1 MNRAIRLI
9 LWTDGRVMDSSKHC
23 SKRATFYPV
32 HVISA
37 KTNRSVTLD
46 AVHLYHSYYLIE
58 SNSLVLFLLAIRMV
72 HHLYF
77 LPVVLEF
84 RWILSSGLS
93 SQASGKRR
101 TVTIAQEV
109 KGPVAID
116 LNLSAEDSNS

>member
-1 MNRAIRLI
+1 
-9 LWTDGRVMDSSKHC
+9 MDSSNIAPKGPH
-23 SKRATFYPV
+23 SIPYIVILRKRIVP
-32 HVISA
+32 
-37 KTNRSVTLD
+37 L
-46 AVHLYHSYYLIE
+46 L
-58 SNSLVLFLLAIRMV
+58 LVQYIRTTRTILLNPIALFCFLLAIRKA

-109 KGPVAID
+109 KGQ
-116 LNLSAEDSNS
+116 LRST